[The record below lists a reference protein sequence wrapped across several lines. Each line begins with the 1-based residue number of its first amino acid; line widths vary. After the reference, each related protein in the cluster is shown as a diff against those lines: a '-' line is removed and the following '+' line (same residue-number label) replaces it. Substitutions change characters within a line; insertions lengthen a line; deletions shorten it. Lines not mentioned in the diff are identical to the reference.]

1 VRKALEGTYDVDREI
16 GRGGAA
22 RVFYATDPSGK
33 PVALKVL
40 HPELLVSVAA
50 DRFLREI
57 ALVRQLDHP
66 HIGRLLDSGD
76 RDWLVYYVMP
86 YIEGPTLKQ
95 LLARDSQL
103 DPSTTRQL
111 ARDLLGALGHAH
123 KAGIVHRDVK
133 PDNIVLGPDGAVL
146 VDFGIARAVQ
156 LSGSDRVTRSG
167 IAVGTSAYMSPEQI
181 GAVDDIDHRTDLY
194 AMGCLLFECL
204 ASRPPYVHKN
214 ENVVLQMHRLD
225 PIPNLKAFREDAP
238 EDLVQMI
245 TRALA
250 KNREER
256 WRSAGE
262 MAGVMVE

>member
-1 VRKALEGTYDVDREI
+1 MRPLFWIVKKNRT
-16 GRGGAA
+16 
-22 RVFYATDPSGK
+22 
-33 PVALKVL
+33 
-40 HPELLVSVAA
+40 VSA
-50 DRFLREI
+50 D
-57 ALVRQLDHP
+57 
-66 HIGRLLDSGD
+66 
-76 RDWLVYYVMP
+76 
-86 YIEGPTLKQ
+86 EGPGGDHSRLRGWKSTSRNRSTVAVSAWP
-95 LLARDSQL
+95 LASA
-103 DPSTTRQL
+103 TRQL

-123 KAGIVHRDVK
+123 KVGIVHRDVK

-181 GAVDDIDHRTDLY
+181 SAVEDIDHRTDLY

-204 ASRPPYVHKN
+204 VSRPPYVHKN

-225 PIPNLKAFREDAP
+225 PIPDLKTFREDVP
-238 EDLVQMI
+238 DDLVRMI

-256 WRSAGE
+256 WSGAGA
-262 MAGVMVE
+262 MVAAMVE